1 MNEFINKI
9 KNSRHNNIFLYRIA
23 QIVLISTLEIFLF
36 SQGYPLWHIALITCI
51 TILLLIITKVR
62 EMAVGMFMAA
72 TNGRIQAMIN
82 TPRAIREDLMKKKI
96 IETLATMDDEL
107 KN

>member
-1 MNEFINKI
+1 
-9 KNSRHNNIFLYRIA
+9 
-23 QIVLISTLEIFLF
+23 
-36 SQGYPLWHIALITCI
+36 
-51 TILLLIITKVR
+51 
-62 EMAVGMFMAA
+62 MAIGMFMAA

>member
-9 KNSRHNNIFLYRIA
+9 KTSQHNNIFLYRIA
-23 QIVLISTLEIFLF
+23 QVVLVSTLEIFLF

-51 TILLLIITKVR
+51 LFVLLIVTKVR
-62 EMAVGMFMAA
+62 EMAIGMFIAA
-72 TNGRIQAMIN
+72 TNGRVQAMIN

-96 IETLATMDDEL
+96 IETLATMDDDL